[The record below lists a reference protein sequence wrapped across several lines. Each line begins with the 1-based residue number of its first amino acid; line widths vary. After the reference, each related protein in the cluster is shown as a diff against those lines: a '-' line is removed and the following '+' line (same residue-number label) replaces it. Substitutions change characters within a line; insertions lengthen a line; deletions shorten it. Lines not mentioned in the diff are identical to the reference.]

1 MGATCLNLNGQSR
14 GIQQELQQESQQE
27 SVGNGTNIFP
37 TLLPSSQTPL
47 IPELTEAIEAEVT
60 EYTKPPTPSTAAPF
74 LWPRDTLDVNGVFDQ
89 FVQGEFS
96 DKVPSEKPPSSL
108 DTEVKLVDV
117 IDLDNLTF
125 GGDQQQQGD
134 SNSGGLSG
142 RDVSPNPNSKFDLT
156 IGVKGVG
163 LDSSALDGVNALQP
177 TLDLSGLTVNFIPD
191 QFNVKRDSKRKR
203 RMLQKRTALRKP

>member
-27 SVGNGTNIFP
+27 SV
-37 TLLPSSQTPL
+37 
-47 IPELTEAIEAEVT
+47 
-60 EYTKPPTPSTAAPF
+60 
-74 LWPRDTLDVNGVFDQ
+74 
-89 FVQGEFS
+89 
-96 DKVPSEKPPSSL
+96 
-108 DTEVKLVDV
+108 
-117 IDLDNLTF
+117 
-125 GGDQQQQGD
+125 D